1 MKKIDWLLIVLVLI
15 GFMIGGFLGS
25 FFDSSFLNFGES
37 FGLTSPIEL
46 DLGFI
51 ALTFGLQVHITVASV
66 IGCIIS
72 FVVYR
77 FIR

>member
-1 MKKIDWLLIVLVLI
+1 MRRIDWLLIVLVLI
-15 GFMIGGFLGS
+15 GFMIGGFIGS
-25 FFDSSFLNFGES
+25 FFDSSFLNYGES
-37 FGLTSPIEL
+37 FGLTNPIEL

-51 ALTFGLQVHITVASV
+51 ALTFGLKFHITVASV
-66 IGCIIS
+66 IGCVIS